1 MSREMKKLSLR
12 QGHSSKHVL
21 VTTYVVRQRD
31 GVPYELARTV
41 CADCGQVVEER
52 LLRRAAA

>member
-1 MSREMKKLSLR
+1 MKKLSLR
-12 QGHSSKHVL
+12 QGHNSKHAL

-31 GVPYELARTV
+31 GVPYEIARTV